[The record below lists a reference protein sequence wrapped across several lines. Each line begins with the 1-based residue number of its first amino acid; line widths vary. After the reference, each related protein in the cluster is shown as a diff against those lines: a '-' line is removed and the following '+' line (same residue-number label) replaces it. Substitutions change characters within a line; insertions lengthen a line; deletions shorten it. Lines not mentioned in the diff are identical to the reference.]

1 MKTFVAVKRKSPLVP
16 LFQMGKSNESE
27 DYPSLKKRGQGRFS
41 TSGRSLA
48 HSALLTLLLLFFALP
63 SQASAQ
69 GVSLDAAKKEGKV
82 LVYGT
87 IIPQVM
93 KLIEAGFEAKYG
105 VNIEYWRGDATK
117 VVDRVLTEW
126 RAGKPGF
133 DMVHRRARAR
143 CRWPKRTAS
152 TPSLHPP
159 SAANFPA
166 KFRDKDGQL
175 TAWRVTPVGIL
186 TNTDLVKPNDMPKSW
201 DDLLDPKWQG
211 KITMPDPSRHASTA
225 TFLWN
230 LQKIKGD
237 KWIDFARAL
246 AKQRPLLVESYSSV
260 PNAIVRGEASLGIS
274 YIQYVPQTKGPIGFA
289 PIDQVFADPSDAAI
303 SAKAINP
310 NAARFL
316 IDYLCSPEGQKKVAE
331 THEFVL
337 SPGVYPAI
345 KGADRIV
352 ANLTL
357 LDDPSSE
364 QLQKLLSDFRQLFM
378 AK

>member
-1 MKTFVAVKRKSPLVP
+1 MTHFKQFCFAGIILAVSVVSSRPVL
-16 LFQMGKSNESE
+16 
-27 DYPSLKKRGQGRFS
+27 GQ
-41 TSGRSLA
+41 
-48 HSALLTLLLLFFALP
+48 
-63 SQASAQ
+63 Q
-69 GVSLDAAKKEGKV
+69 VSLEAAKKEGKV
-82 LVYGT
+82 FVYGT

-117 VVDRVLTEW
+117 VIERVLTEW
-126 RAGKPGF
+126 RAGKPAF
-133 DMVHRRARAR
+133 DMVIGARGPLSLAK
-143 CRWPKRTAS
+143 PENVYAQF
-152 TPSLHPP
+152 TPA

-186 TNTDLVKPNDMPKSW
+186 VNTEMVKSADMPKSL
-201 DDLLDPKWQG
+201 DDLLDPKWAG
-211 KITMPDPSRHASTA
+211 KISMPDPSRHASTA

-230 LQKIKGD
+230 LRKFKGD
-237 KWIDFARAL
+237 KWLDFVRAL

-260 PNAIVRGEASLGIS
+260 PTAIVRGEVALGIS

-289 PIDQVFADPSDAAI
+289 PIDQVLADPSDAAL
-303 SAKAINP
+303 SGKAANP

-316 IDYLCSPEGQKKVAE
+316 IDYLCSPEGQRKVAD

-337 SPGVYPAI
+337 AKDVYPAI
-345 KGADRIV
+345 KGAERIM
-352 ANLTL
+352 ANMQL
-357 LDDPSSE
+357 LDDPSGE
-364 QLQKLLSDFRQLFM
+364 QLQKLLSEFRQIFV

>member
-1 MKTFVAVKRKSPLVP
+1 MLKISLARWRPLV
-16 LFQMGKSNESE
+16 L
-27 DYPSLKKRGQGRFS
+27 
-41 TSGRSLA
+41 LA
-48 HSALLTLLLLFFALP
+48 VLLVIPVQLT
-63 SQASAQ
+63 AQ
-69 GVSLDAAKKEGKV
+69 GVSLEAAKKEGKV
-82 LVYGT
+82 FVYGT

-117 VVDRVLTEW
+117 VIDRVLTEW

-133 DMVHRRARAR
+133 DMVIGARG
-143 CRWPKRTAS
+143 PL
-152 TPSLHPP
+152 SLGKADGVYAKFAPA

-166 KFRDKDGQL
+166 KYRDKDGQL

-186 TNTDLVKPNDMPKSW
+186 MNTELVKSVDMPKSW
-201 DDLLDPKWQG
+201 DDLLDPTWQG

-230 LQKIKGD
+230 LQMIKGD
-237 KWIDFARAL
+237 KWLDFARGL
-246 AKQRPLLVESYSSV
+246 AEQKPLLVESYSSV

-289 PIDQVFADPSDAAI
+289 PIDQAFADPSDAAV
-303 SAKAINP
+303 SAKAANP

-316 IDYLCSPEGQKKVAE
+316 IDYLCSPDGQKKVAE

-345 KGADRIV
+345 KGADRIM
-352 ANLTL
+352 ANLQL
-357 LDDPSSE
+357 LEDPSAD
-364 QLQKLLSDFRQLFM
+364 QLQKLQADFRQLFLS
-378 AK
+378 K

>member
-1 MKTFVAVKRKSPLVP
+1 MINSAALIRKSPSIP
-16 LFQMGKSNESE
+16 LFQRGKFCNGIL
-27 DYPSLKKRGQGRFS
+27 YPSLEKRGQGRFFIDAMS
-41 TSGRSLA
+41 FGHLG
-48 HSALLTLLLLFFALP
+48 LLFVLWLCLAPTTRVL
-63 SQASAQ
+63 AQ

-82 LVYGT
+82 VVYGT

-133 DMVHRRARAR
+133 DMVIGARGPLSLA
-143 CRWPKRTAS
+143 KADGVYAKF
-152 TPSLHPP
+152 TPA

-175 TAWRVTPVGIL
+175 TAWRITPVGIL
-186 TNTDLVKPNDMPKSW
+186 INTELVKPGDMPKSW
-201 DDLLDPKWQG
+201 DDLLDAKWQG
-211 KITMPDPSRHASTA
+211 KISMPDPSRHASTA

-230 LQKIKGD
+230 LQKIKGA

-260 PNAIVRGEASLGIS
+260 PNAIVRGEAALGIS

-303 SAKAINP
+303 SAKAVNP

-316 IDYLCSPEGQKKVAE
+316 IDYLCSPEGQQKVAE

-337 SPGVYPAI
+337 SPGIYPAI

-352 ANLTL
+352 ANLQL
-357 LDDPSSE
+357 LEDPSSE
-364 QLQKLLSDFRQLFM
+364 QLQKLLNDFRQLFV

>member
-1 MKTFVAVKRKSPLVP
+1 MFQSKLSAVLALCLVLPLQV
-16 LFQMGKSNESE
+16 
-27 DYPSLKKRGQGRFS
+27 
-41 TSGRSLA
+41 
-48 HSALLTLLLLFFALP
+48 
-63 SQASAQ
+63 QAQ
-69 GVSLDAAKKEGKV
+69 NVSLDAAKKEGKV
-82 LVYGT
+82 FVYGT
-87 IIPQVM
+87 IVPQVM

-133 DMVHRRARAR
+133 DVVIGARG
-143 CRWPKRTAS
+143 PL
-152 TPSLHPP
+152 SLAKADGVYAKFTPP

-175 TAWRVTPVGIL
+175 TGWRITPVGIL
-186 TNTDLVKPNDMPKSW
+186 TNTELVKAADVPKSL

-211 KITMPDPSRHASTA
+211 KISMPDPSRHASTA

-237 KWIDFARAL
+237 KWMDFVRAL

-303 SAKAINP
+303 SAKAVNP

-337 SPGVYPAI
+337 SPGVYPAL
-345 KGADRIV
+345 KGADRIM
-352 ANLTL
+352 ANLQL
-357 LDDPSSE
+357 LEDPSGDQLRKLQSE
-364 QLQKLLSDFRQLFM
+364 FRQIFIG
-378 AK
+378 K

>member
-1 MKTFVAVKRKSPLVP
+1 MVKVYQLSWDWLV
-16 LFQMGKSNESE
+16 LSV
-27 DYPSLKKRGQGRFS
+27 
-41 TSGRSLA
+41 
-48 HSALLTLLLLFFALP
+48 LLIAAPVNL
-63 SQASAQ
+63 SAQ
-69 GVSLDAAKKEGKV
+69 GVSLEAAKKEGKV
-82 LVYGT
+82 YVYGT

-133 DMVHRRARAR
+133 DMVIGARGPLSLA
-143 CRWPKRTAS
+143 KADGVYAKF
-152 TPSLHPP
+152 TPA

-175 TAWRVTPVGIL
+175 TAWRITPVGIL
-186 TNTDLVKPNDMPKSW
+186 TNTDLVKGNDVPKSW

-211 KITMPDPSRHASTA
+211 KISMPDPSRHASTA

-237 KWIDFARAL
+237 KWLDFVRAL
-246 AKQRPLLVESYSSV
+246 AKQKPHLVESYSSV
-260 PNAIVRGEASLGIS
+260 PNALVRGEAALGIS

-289 PIDQVFADPSDAAI
+289 PIEQAFADPSDAGI
-303 SAKAINP
+303 SAKAANP

-337 SPGVYPAI
+337 SPGVFPAI

-352 ANLTL
+352 ANLQL
-357 LDDPSSE
+357 LEDPSAE
-364 QLQKLLSDFRQLFM
+364 QLQKLQADFRQLFV

>member
-1 MKTFVAVKRKSPLVP
+1 M
-16 LFQMGKSNESE
+16 
-27 DYPSLKKRGQGRFS
+27 LKI
-41 TSGRSLA
+41 SLA
-48 HSALLTLLLLFFALP
+48 RWRPLALLGLLFVMPAQL
-63 SQASAQ
+63 AAQ
-69 GVSLDAAKKEGKV
+69 GVSLEAAKKEGKV
-82 LVYGT
+82 FVYGT

-117 VVDRVLTEW
+117 VIDRVLTEW

-133 DMVHRRARAR
+133 DMVIGARG
-143 CRWPKRTAS
+143 PL
-152 TPSLHPP
+152 SLGKADGVYAKFAPA
-159 SAANFPA
+159 SAANFPT

-186 TNTDLVKPNDMPKSW
+186 MNTELVKSVDMPKSW
-201 DDLLDPKWQG
+201 DELLDPKWRG

-237 KWIDFARAL
+237 KWLDFVRGL
-246 AKQRPLLVESYSSV
+246 AKQKPLLVESYSSV

-289 PIDQVFADPSDAAI
+289 PIDQAFADPSDAAV
-303 SAKAINP
+303 SAKAANP

-316 IDYLCSPEGQKKVAE
+316 IDYLCSAEGQKKVAE

-345 KGADRIV
+345 KGADRIM
-352 ANLTL
+352 ANLQL
-357 LDDPSSE
+357 LEDPSAD
-364 QLQKLLSDFRQLFM
+364 QLQKLQADFRQLFLS
-378 AK
+378 K

>member
-1 MKTFVAVKRKSPLVP
+1 MLNISLARWRLLALLGSLFVA
-16 LFQMGKSNESE
+16 
-27 DYPSLKKRGQGRFS
+27 
-41 TSGRSLA
+41 
-48 HSALLTLLLLFFALP
+48 P
-63 SQASAQ
+63 SQVPAQ
-69 GVSLDAAKKEGKV
+69 GVSLEAAKKEGRV
-82 LVYGT
+82 FVYGT
-87 IIPQVM
+87 VIPQVM

-117 VVDRVLTEW
+117 VIDRVLTEW

-133 DMVHRRARAR
+133 DMVIGARG
-143 CRWPKRTAS
+143 PL
-152 TPSLHPP
+152 SLGKNDGVYAKFVPA

-175 TAWRVTPVGIL
+175 TAWRVTPVGVL
-186 TNTDLVKPNDMPKSW
+186 TNTELVKSGDMPKSW

-237 KWIDFARAL
+237 KWIDFVRAL
-246 AKQRPLLVESYSSV
+246 AKQKPLLVESYSSV

-289 PIDQVFADPSDAAI
+289 PIDQVFADPSDAGI
-303 SAKAINP
+303 SAKAANP

-345 KGADRIV
+345 KGADRIM
-352 ANLTL
+352 ANMQL
-357 LDDPSSE
+357 LEDPSGE
-364 QLQKLLSDFRQLFM
+364 QLQKLLADFRQIFLT
-378 AK
+378 K

>member
-1 MKTFVAVKRKSPLVP
+1 MLRVRMSVVFAV
-16 LFQMGKSNESE
+16 
-27 DYPSLKKRGQGRFS
+27 
-41 TSGRSLA
+41 
-48 HSALLTLLLLFFALP
+48 LLALP
-63 SQASAQ
+63 LQVHAQA
-69 GVSLDAAKKEGKV
+69 VNLDAAKKEGKV
-82 LVYGT
+82 VVYGT
-87 IIPQVM
+87 IVPQVM
-93 KLIEAGFEAKYG
+93 TLIQKGFESKYG

-133 DMVHRRARAR
+133 DMVIGARGPLSLA
-143 CRWPKRTAS
+143 KADGVYAKF
-152 TPSLHPP
+152 TPA
-159 SAANFPA
+159 SAANFRV
-166 KFRDKDGQL
+166 KFKDKDGQL
-175 TAWRVTPVGIL
+175 TAWRVTPVGVL
-186 TNTDLVKPNDMPKSW
+186 TNTDLVKANDVPKSW

-211 KITMPDPSRHASTA
+211 KISMPDPSRHASTA

-237 KWIDFARAL
+237 KWLDFVRAL

-260 PNAIVRGEASLGIS
+260 PNAIVRGEAALGIS

-289 PIDQVFADPSDAAI
+289 PIDQAFADPSDSAI
-303 SAKAINP
+303 SVKAANP

-316 IDYLCSPEGQKKVAE
+316 VEYLCSPEGQKKVAE

-345 KGADRIV
+345 KGADRIM
-352 ANLTL
+352 ATLTL
-357 LDDPSSE
+357 LDDPSAE
-364 QLQKLLSDFRQLFM
+364 QVQKLFSDFRQLFL